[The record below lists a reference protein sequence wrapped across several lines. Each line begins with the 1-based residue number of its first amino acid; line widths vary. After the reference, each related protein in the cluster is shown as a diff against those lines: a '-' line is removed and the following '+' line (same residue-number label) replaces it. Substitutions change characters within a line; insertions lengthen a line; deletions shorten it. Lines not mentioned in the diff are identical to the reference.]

1 MNAKSE
7 AIAIDPRYEWQYQP
21 AIVMHAPRGDAIP
34 SWWTGNRPEWTYSVL
49 TWFTTQEAQ
58 GNAATNSRVQ
68 VANLR
73 FYVLSQAT
81 RTWKQLDTKSAPYSE
96 MWSYPFAY
104 AGAGSVRSES
114 SGGVSIKPDYPNFY
128 HGYGNSISIDPT
140 DVRAVYVSMDF
151 RLAVENT
158 SKPDDRDSA
167 KYVVNA
173 GADYW
178 PGKGQA
184 TWSLGYAP
192 GIGTGRTKLAT
203 KDWRTATLL
212 VPNKNYGS
220 TMEEI
225 RKNPPPLN

>member
-1 MNAKSE
+1 MSSKSE
-7 AIAIDPRYEWQYQP
+7 AIAIDPRYDWQYQP

-49 TWFTTQEAQ
+49 TWYTTQEAQ
-58 GNAATNSRVQ
+58 GNAATNTRVQ

-73 FYVLSQAT
+73 FYILSEST
-81 RTWKQLDTKSAPYSE
+81 RTWKQHDVKAAPYSE
-96 MWSYPFAY
+96 EWKYPFAF
-104 AGAGSVRSES
+104 AGAGSPRNES
-114 SGGVSIKPDYPNFY
+114 SGGVSVKPDYPNFY
-128 HGYGNSISIDPT
+128 HGYGNSISIDPK

-151 RLAVENT
+151 RLAVDNP
-158 SKPDDRDSA
+158 SKPDDRNSA

-178 PGKGQA
+178 PGNGQA

-192 GIGTGRTKLAT
+192 GIGTGRTMLAT

-225 RKNPPPLN
+225 RKNPPPLD